1 MFDFQQYLGF
11 LMFLVIL
18 TIGFWLMIFLIGF
31 VHYWLV
37 GYLMEVMKEKKA
49 QKQAEAQKLE
59 E

>member
-1 MFDFQQYLGF
+1 MFEFQQYLGF

-37 GYLMEVMKEKKA
+37 GYLMETMKEKKA
-49 QKQAEAQKLE
+49 QKAAEAEKIKD
-59 E
+59 